1 MSVRGAQRRVAP
13 LAGRYRP
20 ADCAVFSATERQRFL
35 TPGAWE
41 DVGDAELPVGVRW
54 QLLYRLEPALY
65 DRLAR
70 AERIHP
76 AVVDWLPAQVD
87 RIVEVGAGSG
97 RLTVELLGR
106 CRSLIAVEPAAGLRR
121 LLRRRLHGR
130 GTAAVT
136 VRAGFVDAFP
146 APTASAELVVTASA
160 FTPERAH
167 GGDAG
172 LAELE
177 RVAAPG
183 GLVVIVWPN
192 HLDWLAERGYRYL
205 SFPGEMAM
213 EFASLEEAVELAAIF
228 HPDAVAEIRRR
239 GSPRVPYEVVGVNP
253 PRDLAWR
260 RMAGRT
266 SSGALRQCPEIGGGR
281 RPPRWK

>member
-20 ADCAVFSATERQRFL
+20 SDCAVFTAAERERFL
-35 TPGAWE
+35 APGAWE
-41 DVGDAELPVGVRW
+41 EKGDAGMPAGLGW

-76 AVVDWLPAQVD
+76 AVLGWLPDRVD

-97 RLTVELLGR
+97 RLTVELTGR
-106 CRSLIAVEPAAGLRR
+106 CRSLLAVEPAAGLRR
-121 LLRRRLHGR
+121 LLRRRLAGR
-130 GTAAVT
+130 GPAEVT
-136 VRAGFVDAFP
+136 VRPGFVDAVP
-146 APTASAELVVTASA
+146 APSGWAELVVTASA

-177 RVAAPG
+177 RVTAPG

-192 HLDWLAERGYRYL
+192 HLDWLRERGYRHL
-205 SFPGEMAM
+205 SFPGEMAL
-213 EFASLEEAVELAAIF
+213 EFASLDEALELAAVF
-228 HPDAVAEIRRR
+228 HPGAVAEIRRR
-239 GSPRVPYEVVGVNP
+239 GSSRVPYDVVGVNP

-260 RMAGRT
+260 RLSR
-266 SSGALRQCPEIGGGR
+266 
-281 RPPRWK
+281 